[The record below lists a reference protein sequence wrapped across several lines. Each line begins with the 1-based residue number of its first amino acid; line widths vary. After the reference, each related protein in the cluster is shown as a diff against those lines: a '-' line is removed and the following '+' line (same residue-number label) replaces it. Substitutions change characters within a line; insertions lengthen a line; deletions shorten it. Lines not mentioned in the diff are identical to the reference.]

1 MDGENDDEKTGKVV
15 RLPTTVTKR
24 DDKGVVDTRYSDDT
38 VTSMTVHDQPSASDG
53 VNDRL
58 FFRIINDCGKQS
70 LEMKANN
77 IENY

>member
-38 VTSMTVHDQPSASDG
+38 VTSMTVHD
-53 VNDRL
+53 
-58 FFRIINDCGKQS
+58 
-70 LEMKANN
+70 
-77 IENY
+77 

>member
-1 MDGENDDEKTGKVV
+1 MDGENDDEKTGKAV

-24 DDKGVVDTRYSDDT
+24 DDKGVADTRY
-38 VTSMTVHDQPSASDG
+38 G

-58 FFRIINDCGKQS
+58 FFRIINDCSKQS